1 MPRRPALSTRKAP
14 PTHSTLLYLET
25 QAEGIALAGELV
37 EAHDNLVLFH
47 APDLESLIKLARR
60 ERPEVLLINID
71 VAGLAPRDLVQRL
84 RAEPA
89 LQDAPVLAL
98 GTDAKPSV
106 ITQSLEAGV
115 FLYLAKPLQAQPF
128 MEALAFAL
136 EFAAAERAE
145 QL

>member
-1 MPRRPALSTRKAP
+1 MSRRPTSRSTRQAP
-14 PTHSTLLYLET
+14 PKRSTLLYLED
-25 QAEGIALAGELV
+25 QAEGIGLARGFV
-37 EAHDNLVLFH
+37 DARKDLVLFH
-47 APDLESLIKLARR
+47 AAELESLIKLARR

-71 VAGLAPRDLVQRL
+71 LTCLAPRDLVKRL

-89 LQDAPVLAL
+89 MQHAPVLAL

-136 EFAAAERAE
+136 EFAAVEQAE
-145 QL
+145 

>member
-14 PTHSTLLYLET
+14 PTRSTLLYLET
-25 QAEGIALAGELV
+25 QAEDIALAGELV
-37 EAHDNLVLFH
+37 EAHKNLVLLH

-89 LQDAPVLAL
+89 LQEAPILAL